1 MRVLV
6 IWLCFTSIAA
16 ADPLAP
22 RESEPHL
29 TALTPTPDPRVARK
43 RKDAFIRAGLGVFG
57 ASYTASA
64 APGFVFWYSG
74 LPELPVFGPFVL
86 GGEMARGTSEFG
98 PNPMLAAAL
107 FLDGTVQLSGLLMA
121 IIAATRKVE

>member
-1 MRVLV
+1 MRLLI
-6 IWLCFTSIAA
+6 IWLCFSSIAA

-22 RESEPHL
+22 RESEPNL
-29 TALTPTPDPRVARK
+29 NAMRPIPDPGVARK

-57 ASYTASA
+57 ASYTATA
-64 APGFVFWYSG
+64 VPGLVFWYSG

-86 GGEMARGTSEFG
+86 GGELARGTREFD
-98 PNPMLAAAL
+98 PNPMFAAAL